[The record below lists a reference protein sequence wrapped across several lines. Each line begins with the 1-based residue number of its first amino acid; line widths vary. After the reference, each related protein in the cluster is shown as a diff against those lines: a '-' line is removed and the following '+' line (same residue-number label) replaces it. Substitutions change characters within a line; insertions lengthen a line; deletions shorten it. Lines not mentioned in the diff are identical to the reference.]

1 MKVTKGL
8 AVVAGSRVTD
18 RMIASVLNKRVD
30 LAPAENKVMDEF
42 DNWSRDRSTRLVQA
56 NKSLEKAVWYKRF
69 KKDKAYRGVENP
81 EDAAQANARH
91 TVSARNGFV
100 AFVESAAVV
109 NPGEAAWRELKA
121 EESLIGGARVRT
133 AVESRAEIH
142 PYPYFYM
149 FLGSNTEIVY
159 SEKEDGQVSVTV
171 VRGSVIIVSQA
182 DSKKREQNSLTLI
195 AENTESEILARGH
208 FRLNVTEGKSEMLVY
223 DGSLRVAGNAIKAG
237 KRFVRDGTTEAI
249 LPLDKSALDGLVVW
263 SNRRMLLSEL
273 GVVRRLLGLAGGL
286 WLLDESTG
294 EYTFVPRHMGLQ
306 LALRWQVS
314 SPIS

>member
-1 MKVTKGL
+1 
-8 AVVAGSRVTD
+8 
-18 RMIASVLNKRVD
+18 
-30 LAPAENKVMDEF
+30 
-42 DNWSRDRSTRLVQA
+42 
-56 NKSLEKAVWYKRF
+56 
-69 KKDKAYRGVENP
+69 
-81 EDAAQANARH
+81 
-91 TVSARNGFV
+91 
-100 AFVESAAVV
+100 VESAAVL
-109 NPGEAAWRELKA
+109 NPAEAAWRELKP
-121 EESLIGGARVRT
+121 EEILIGGARVRT

-142 PYPYFYM
+142 PYPNFYI

-159 SEKEDGQVSVTV
+159 SEKEDRQVSVTV

-208 FRLNVTEGKSEMLVY
+208 FRLNLTEGKSEMLVY
-223 DGSLRVAGNAIKAG
+223 DGSLRVAGNAVKAG
-237 KRFVRDGTTEAI
+237 KRFVRDSTTEAI

-294 EYTFVPRHMGLQ
+294 EYTFVP
-306 LALRWQVS
+306 AIWDYS
-314 SPIS
+314 SPYGGRYLVQYPNPREYY